1 MPLDAHPYFWSRIE
15 NNNMKFKGLLVLGA
29 AVNACSGPQGVNEE
43 QLAQMQRVD
52 SLWGRFKSVKELLRY
67 DVWTINERRQ
77 EMDSLLQITRFFKS
91 EDLNDAEK
99 QLLVGYAAI
108 ARVYKPTAPKYG
120 EIVLESE
127 ERFYSIKALEQS
139 VKNNT
144 YSGKK
149 DAFLESYNEEKD
161 ELIKLEEE
169 GKSVL
174 SRLSEVEPM
183 YERLHPA
190 VEELMNR
197 KQPKDQK

>member
-1 MPLDAHPYFWSRIE
+1 
-15 NNNMKFKGLLVLGA
+15 MKFKGLLVLGA
-29 AVNACSGPQGVNEE
+29 AVNACGGPQARNEE

-77 EMDSLLQITRFFKS
+77 EMDSLLQITRFYKP

-108 ARVYKPTAPKYG
+108 SRVYQPTAPKYG
-120 EIVLESE
+120 ELVLESE
-127 ERFYSIKALEQS
+127 ERFYRIKALEQS

-144 YSGKK
+144 YNGKK
-149 DAFLESYNEEKD
+149 EAFMETYNEERK
-161 ELIKLEEE
+161 ELMKLEDE
-169 GKSVL
+169 GKGVL

-183 YERLHPA
+183 YERLQPA

-197 KQPKDQK
+197 KQTKIQK

>member
-1 MPLDAHPYFWSRIE
+1 
-15 NNNMKFKGLLVLGA
+15 MKFKGLLVLGA
-29 AVNACSGPQGVNEE
+29 VVNACGGTNGANDE
-43 QLAQMQRVD
+43 QRAQMERVD

-91 EDLNDAEK
+91 EELNDAEK

-108 ARVYKPTAPKYG
+108 ARVYQPTAPKYG

-127 ERFYSIKALEQS
+127 ERFYRIKALEQS

-149 DAFLESYNEEKD
+149 EAFLESYNEEKE

-169 GKSVL
+169 GKGVL
-174 SRLSEVEPM
+174 NRLSEVEPM
-183 YERLHPA
+183 YERLQPA
-190 VEELMNR
+190 VAELMSR
-197 KQPKDQK
+197 KQKQVQK

>member
-1 MPLDAHPYFWSRIE
+1 
-15 NNNMKFKGLLVLGA
+15 MKFKGLLVLGA
-29 AVNACSGPQGVNEE
+29 AVNACTGPQAGNEE

-99 QLLVGYAAI
+99 QMLIGYAAI
-108 ARVYKPTAPKYG
+108 ARVYTPTAPKYE

-127 ERFYSIKALEQS
+127 ERFYRIKALEQS

-144 YSGKK
+144 YTGKK
-149 DAFLESYNEEKD
+149 DAFMESYNKERA

-169 GKSVL
+169 GKGVL
-174 SRLSEVEPM
+174 NRLSEVEPM
-183 YERLHPA
+183 YERLQPA
-190 VEELMNR
+190 VEELITQKNS
-197 KQPKDQK
+197 KDQR